1 MNTNSP
7 ALPSLPLE
15 GEDTILV
22 PTQPSFI
29 GMLGEVY
36 AEHSFI
42 YKARSTVS
50 DYPDKVGVTSEADL
64 SALILIR
71 SNGSVES
78 AARSGGTA

>member
-1 MNTNSP
+1 
-7 ALPSLPLE
+7 
-15 GEDTILV
+15 
-22 PTQPSFI
+22 
-29 GMLGEVY
+29 MLGEVY